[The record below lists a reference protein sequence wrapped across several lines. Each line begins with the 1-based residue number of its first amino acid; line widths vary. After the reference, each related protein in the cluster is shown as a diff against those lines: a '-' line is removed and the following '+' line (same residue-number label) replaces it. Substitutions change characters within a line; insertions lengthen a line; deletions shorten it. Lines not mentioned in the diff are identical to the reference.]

1 MITAFERGDVC
12 FRSQVNAGAEYR
24 RLSVENLSQFEGAG
38 VPEWLPGIDDCGG
51 AAFVSVRDYRAG
63 ELHDAD
69 GYGQLGDAD
78 RGVQSACG
86 TTVPGWHD
94 YSDVHRY

>member
-1 MITAFERGDVC
+1 MSVFVRKSMPAQNTGDC
-12 FRSQVNAGAEYR
+12 RLKTCRSLKAPVFPNGCPA
-24 RLSVENLSQFEGAG
+24 SMTVS
-38 VPEWLPGIDDCGG
+38 G

-69 GYGQLGDAD
+69 GHGQLRDAD

-86 TTVPGWHD
+86 ITVPGWHD
-94 YSDVHRY
+94 YSDVHGY